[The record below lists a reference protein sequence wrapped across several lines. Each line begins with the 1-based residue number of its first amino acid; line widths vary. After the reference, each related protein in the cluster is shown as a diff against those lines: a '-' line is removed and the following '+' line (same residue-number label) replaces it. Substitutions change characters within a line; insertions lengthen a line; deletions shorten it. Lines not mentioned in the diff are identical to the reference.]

1 MIHEVDWVV
10 FVLVVI
16 CCVISFESKF
26 PAKGA
31 VLEGGEEGVQFGEM
45 GALRGLLALDGFDD
59 GGEFLLEGEWG
70 EVGVK
75 RLNVCLIK
83 AGLIHSFFAPSSE
96 MRSGCWSLEK
106 MSHPYRVNQFAI
118 NAHS

>member
-1 MIHEVDWVV
+1 MPCPRISSSRLLCCSPQLLKAHTTTPMTIAIVIHEVDWVV

-31 VLEGGEEGVQFGEM
+31 VLEGGEEGVQFGEV
-45 GALRGLLALDGFDD
+45 GALRGLLALNGFDD

-70 EVGVK
+70 ECG
-75 RLNVCLIK
+75 
-83 AGLIHSFFAPSSE
+83 
-96 MRSGCWSLEK
+96 
-106 MSHPYRVNQFAI
+106 
-118 NAHS
+118 